1 LKIEKQPLENHE
13 IKLEVEISPE
23 EFEPLKHQAAKKIAK
38 DAKIPGFRP
47 GKAPYEIIRRNYGDT
62 AIAQEAL
69 DTFLENQYERI
80 LKEGEI
86 EPGGMGRLDK
96 IDQIDP
102 PKFSLIVPLAPTIEL
117 NNYREIREEY
127 VEAVITD
134 EEVREILD
142 ELKTNYATAEPAEG
156 PAKEGQTVYVLIK
169 ADLKEEDPETGK
181 KELIKERPY
190 EFIIG
195 KDTDEK
201 TAWPFVNFSQNFIGA
216 QPNEIVTVEH
226 TYGEEAPIPTLKNK
240 TVIYTTTVQSIKD
253 LVMPAEDLELA
264 KKFGDYETF
273 DDFMKDI
280 RERLL
285 KQKQQSQENE
295 YIENIVRQLVEKADI
310 QYAPNALE
318 EEAQE
323 IFNDFKQRLA
333 QQGVDLETYL
343 KMKNT
348 DMEKFL
354 NEEIRPSAEEQL
366 KRRLVLQ
373 EFAAKEKIRIN
384 MDNFKEN
391 VGKLQET
398 AAIDYQKAK
407 TNKEKQAIAN
417 YITNA
422 AMNQSFNDALFDRL
436 IAIAKGENPAIEEV
450 ETAPESEKETATDNL
465 ETVQNETESSDDL
478 PIEIGSNEKIE
489 MPESEIDSENKS

>member
-1 LKIEKQPLENHE
+1 
-13 IKLEVEISPE
+13 
-23 EFEPLKHQAAKKIAK
+23 
-38 DAKIPGFRP
+38 
-47 GKAPYEIIRRNYGDT
+47 
-62 AIAQEAL
+62 
-69 DTFLENQYERI
+69 
-80 LKEGEI
+80 
-86 EPGGMGRLDK
+86 
-96 IDQIDP
+96 
-102 PKFSLIVPLAPTIEL
+102 
-117 NNYREIREEY
+117 
-127 VEAVITD
+127 
-134 EEVREILD
+134 
-142 ELKTNYATAEPAEG
+142 
-156 PAKEGQTVYVLIK
+156 
-169 ADLKEEDPETGK
+169 
-181 KELIKERPY
+181 
-190 EFIIG
+190 
-195 KDTDEK
+195 
-201 TAWPFVNFSQNFIGA
+201 
-216 QPNEIVTVEH
+216 
-226 TYGEEAPIPTLKNK
+226 
-240 TVIYTTTVQSIKD
+240 
-253 LVMPAEDLELA
+253 MPAEDLELA

-465 ETVQNETESSDDL
+465 ETVQNETGSSDDL